1 MGNKI
6 LVIDDVKK
14 NIQLLGSILGNENYA
29 VSYATNGVKALAMT
43 ESEDFDLILLDVMMP
58 EMDGFEVCQRLKEKE
73 KTRDIPILFLTA
85 KSEESDIVDGLQ
97 QGAVDYLTKPFN
109 PAELIARVKTH
120 IDLREAHQII
130 VQRNA
135 QLEELTVQLQALID
149 ENRKAMS
156 EIKILRGFLPICSN
170 CKKIRDDDGYWTQI
184 ESYIREHSE
193 AQFTHSICQDCAKE
207 LYPFLKNPK

>member
-6 LVIDDVKK
+6 LIIDDVKK

-29 VSYATNGVKALAMT
+29 VSYATNGIKALAMT
-43 ESEDFDLILLDVMMP
+43 DAEAFDLILLDVMMP
-58 EMDGFEVCQRLKEKE
+58 EMDGFEVCRRLKKKE
-73 KTRDIPILFLTA
+73 NTRDIPILFLTA
-85 KSEESDIVDGLQ
+85 KSEQSDIVDGLQ

-130 VQRNA
+130 IQKNT
-135 QLEELTVQLQALID
+135 QLEEKTAELQKLIE

-156 EIKILRGFLPICSN
+156 EIKILRGFLPICSK
-170 CKKIRDDDGYWTQI
+170 CKKIRDDDGYWTQL
-184 ESYIREHSE
+184 ESYIRDHSE

-207 LYPFLKNPK
+207 LYPFMKDPK